1 MKNRIIQITVLIIS
15 GVLAVLNIL
24 LFGGK
29 HYSAA
34 TLLAAFLAC
43 LPFYFS
49 FECQNYGKS
58 KEIMMISI
66 MTALSVCGRIV
77 FGFIPFFKPVT
88 AITIISGMYLGYS
101 AGFVTGSFS
110 ALISNIYFGH
120 GPWTIFQM
128 CSWGLIGCLAGVM
141 GKKLENKIYII
152 FFSIFSGTI
161 FSVIM
166 DLWTVLNIEGK
177 FSLSR
182 YMAVF
187 MSGIPVTVTYSV
199 SNIIFLMLMQKP
211 FGRKL
216 ERAKLKYGIFKSK

>member
-1 MKNRIIQITVLIIS
+1 MKKRIIQISVLIMS
-15 GVLAVLNIL
+15 GVLVVLNIL

-49 FECQNYGKS
+49 FERQNYGKS

-128 CSWGLIGCLAGVM
+128 LSWGLIGCLAGVM

-152 FFSIFSGTI
+152 INSPLFT
-161 FSVIM
+161 
-166 DLWTVLNIEGK
+166 
-177 FSLSR
+177 
-182 YMAVF
+182 
-187 MSGIPVTVTYSV
+187 
-199 SNIIFLMLMQKP
+199 
-211 FGRKL
+211 
-216 ERAKLKYGIFKSK
+216 

>member
-1 MKNRIIQITVLIIS
+1 MKNRIIQISVLIIS

-43 LPFYFS
+43 LPFYCS
-49 FECQNYGKS
+49 FERQNYGKS

-128 CSWGLIGCLAGVM
+128 LSWGLIGCLAGVM

-152 FFSIFSGTI
+152 IFSIFSGTI

-166 DLWTVLNIEGK
+166 DLWTVLNIDST

-187 MSGIPVTVTYSV
+187 MSGVPVTVTYSV
-199 SNIIFLMLMQKP
+199 SNIIFLLLMQKP

-216 ERAKLKYGIFKSK
+216 ERAKLKYGIFKS

>member
-1 MKNRIIQITVLIIS
+1 MKKRIIQISVLIMS

-43 LPFYFS
+43 LQFYFS
-49 FECQNYGKS
+49 FERQNYGKS

-128 CSWGLIGCLAGVM
+128 LSWGLIGCLAGVM

-152 FFSIFSGTI
+152 IFSIFSGTI

-166 DLWTVLNIEGK
+166 DLWTVLNIDST

-187 MSGIPVTVTYSV
+187 MSGVPVTVTYSV
-199 SNIIFLMLMQKP
+199 SNIIFLLLMQKP

-216 ERAKLKYGIFKSK
+216 ERAKLKYGIFKS

>member
-1 MKNRIIQITVLIIS
+1 MKNRIIQISVLIIS

-43 LPFYFS
+43 LPFYCS
-49 FECQNYGKS
+49 FERQNYGKS

-66 MTALSVCGRIV
+66 MKALSVCGRIV

-128 CSWGLIGCLAGVM
+128 LSWGLIGCLAGVM

-152 FFSIFSGTI
+152 IFSIFSGTI

-166 DLWTVLNIEGK
+166 DLWTVLNIDST

-187 MSGIPVTVTYSV
+187 MSGVPVTVTYSV
-199 SNIIFLMLMQKP
+199 SNIIFLLLMQKP

-216 ERAKLKYGIFKSK
+216 ERAKLKYGIFKS

>member
-1 MKNRIIQITVLIIS
+1 MKKRIIQITVLVLS
-15 GVLAVLNIL
+15 GMLAVLNIL
-24 LFGGK
+24 LFNGK

-34 TLLAAFLAC
+34 SLLAAFLAC

-49 FECQNYGKS
+49 FERKNFGKS
-58 KEIMMISI
+58 KEIMMVSI

-77 FGFIPFFKPVT
+77 FGFMPFFKPVT

-128 CSWGLIGCLAGVM
+128 FSWGLIGYLAGVI
-141 GKKLENKIYII
+141 GKKLENKLCII
-152 FFSIFSGTI
+152 VFSIFSGTI

-166 DLWTVLNIEGK
+166 DLWTVLNIEGT

-182 YMAVF
+182 YITVF
-187 MSGIPVTVTYSV
+187 VSGFPVTVTYSV

-216 ERAKLKYGIFKSK
+216 ERAKLKYGIFKN

>member
-49 FECQNYGKS
+49 FERQNYGKS

-166 DLWTVLNIEGK
+166 DLWTV
-177 FSLSR
+177 
-182 YMAVF
+182 F

>member
-1 MKNRIIQITVLIIS
+1 MKNRIIQISVLIIS

-43 LPFYFS
+43 LPFYCS
-49 FECQNYGKS
+49 FERQNYGKS

-128 CSWGLIGCLAGVM
+128 LSWGLIGCLAGVM

-152 FFSIFSGTI
+152 IFSIFSGTI

-166 DLWTVLNIEGK
+166 DLWTVLNIDST
-177 FSLSR
+177 FSLLR

-187 MSGIPVTVTYSV
+187 MSGVPVTVTYSV
-199 SNIIFLMLMQKP
+199 SNIIFLLLMQKP

-216 ERAKLKYGIFKSK
+216 ERAKLKYGIFKS